1 MKLREQKRLRCEQE
15 IFAAAMELFRMKGFS
30 QTTMQDIPDK
40 AEVAVGTLYNY
51 FDSKGDL
58 LISYLSASSG
68 SIMEKAQVAIE
79 KEHPDPE
86 KAVLELFGIFSE
98 LFTSHEKSLWR
109 EYLSAAY
116 NDSNK
121 LSGRIWGTQ
130 QGFQELLVKLI
141 VDFQKE
147 KIINPNL
154 NPAVAASVLYS
165 SFFLQFLR
173 YINTDLSLSQL
184 LQDLNAQIYVTFQGL
199 NNH

>member
-1 MKLREQKRLRCEQE
+1 MKLREKKRLRCEQE
-15 IFAAAMELFRMKGFS
+15 IFVAAMELFKTKGFS
-30 QTTMQDIPDK
+30 QTTMQDIADR

-51 FDSKGDL
+51 FGSKGDL

-68 SIMEKAQVAIE
+68 SIMEKAQAVMK
-79 KEHPDPE
+79 KEHSDPE
-86 KAVLELFGIFSE
+86 KTVLELFGIFTE
-98 LFTSHEKSLWR
+98 LFTAHEKSLWR

-121 LSGRIWGTQ
+121 LGGRIWGTQ

-141 VDFQKE
+141 GGFQRE
-147 KIINPNL
+147 KTINPNL
-154 NPAVAASVLYS
+154 NPAVVASVLYS

-184 LQDLNAQIYVTFQGL
+184 LQDLNAQISVTFQGL
-199 NNH
+199 NNY